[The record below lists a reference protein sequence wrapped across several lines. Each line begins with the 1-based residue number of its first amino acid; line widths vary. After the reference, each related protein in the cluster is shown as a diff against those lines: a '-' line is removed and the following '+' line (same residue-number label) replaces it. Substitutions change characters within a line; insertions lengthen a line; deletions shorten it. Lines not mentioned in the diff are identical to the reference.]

1 MKKNTLSL
9 LVCAFSNYDEVMN
22 VVNNG
27 TLVELGND
35 YPFLEDLLYSSD
47 QTGNHLLG
55 VFKDRLTLNQNLY
68 LLFSFYNKYVVEGEN
83 TPQQI
88 KQVAEEFTEYMRFV
102 GLNSLQV
109 EDIIDVGT
117 RYIEDKVDNRIFYY
131 SNKLSDITYEKC
143 IDIQAQLDKGF
154 NELDIIGSVE
164 YIEKTFKDEIS
175 TVDSS
180 VIDKIDL
187 NDIRV
192 NSVEQD
198 EASDS
203 TEDVINK
210 FNKEYSNNKII
221 SRIMEQIQQVLQENL
236 KNLKGDDD

>member
-9 LVCAFSNYDEVMN
+9 LVCAFSNYDEVIN
-22 VVNNG
+22 VINNG

-68 LLFSFYNKYVVEGEN
+68 LLFSFYNKYVVEKEN

-117 RYIEDKVDNRIFYY
+117 RYIEDKIDNRIFYY

-164 YIEKTFKDEIS
+164 FIEKTFKDEIS

-187 NDIRV
+187 NDIRT
-192 NSVEQD
+192 NSVENED
-198 EASDS
+198 SSDS

-210 FNKEYSNNKII
+210 FNKEYSSNEII
-221 SRIMEQIQQVLQENL
+221 SRIMEQIQQILQENL
-236 KNLKGDDD
+236 KNLKGDDK

>member
-9 LVCAFSNYDEVMN
+9 LVCAFSNYDEVIK

-55 VFKDRLTLNQNLY
+55 IFKDKLTLNQNLY

-102 GLNSLQV
+102 GLNSLHV
-109 EDIIDVGT
+109 EDIIAVGT

-131 SNKLSDITYEKC
+131 SDKLSAISYDKC
-143 IDIQAQLDKGF
+143 ISIQEQLDKGF
-154 NELDIIGSVE
+154 NELDIVGSIE
-164 YIEKTFKDEIS
+164 YIEKIFKDDIS

-198 EASDS
+198 ESND
-203 TEDVINK
+203 TMEDVVNK
-210 FNKEYSNNKII
+210 FNKDYSNNEII
-221 SRIMEQIQQVLQENL
+221 SRIMEQIQKVLQENL